1 MKKNVLVVITDQ
13 KGRAFCVSNLE
24 DMAYANIFSINASW
38 TTLEVMNQI
47 DDIVI
52 KGTVDFAIVEEKF
65 IPVDEEAGKINVP
78 FAIRRKFSE
87 VQIVPWSKLKY
98 DQDDKGY
105 MYRVMEEIGE

>member
-1 MKKNVLVVITDQ
+1 MKKNILVVITDQ
-13 KGRAFCVSNLE
+13 GGRAFCVSTLK
-24 DMAYANIFSINASW
+24 DTAYANIFSINASG

-52 KGTVDFAIVEEKF
+52 KAPVDFAIVEEKF
-65 IPVDEEAGKINVP
+65 IPVDEEASKINVL

-87 VQIVPWSKLKY
+87 VKIVPWSKLKY
-98 DQDDKGY
+98 GQDDKGY